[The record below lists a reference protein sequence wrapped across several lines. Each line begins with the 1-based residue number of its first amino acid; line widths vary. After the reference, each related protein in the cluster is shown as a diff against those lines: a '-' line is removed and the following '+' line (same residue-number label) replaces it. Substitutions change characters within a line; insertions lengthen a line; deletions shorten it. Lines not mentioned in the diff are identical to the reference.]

1 MRIIVQTFVQISI
14 AEGFRVATNIDIDKV
29 LIEEAMKV
37 GGHTTKRAVVIEAL
51 QEYIQKRNQLDII
64 EMFGTAPYD
73 KDYDYKKQ
81 RNRG

>member
-1 MRIIVQTFVQISI
+1 VQINI
-14 AEGFRVATNIDIDKV
+14 AEGLRVATNIDIDQV

-64 EMFGTAPYD
+64 EMFGTVPYD

>member
-1 MRIIVQTFVQISI
+1 MQINV
-14 AEGFRVATNIDIDKV
+14 AEGLRVATNIDIDQV

-64 EMFGTAPYD
+64 EMFGTVPYD

>member
-1 MRIIVQTFVQISI
+1 
-14 AEGFRVATNIDIDKV
+14 VATNIDIDQV

-37 GGHTTKRAVVIEAL
+37 GVIEAL

-64 EMFGTAPYD
+64 EMFGTVPYD

>member
-1 MRIIVQTFVQISI
+1 MQINV
-14 AEGFRVATNIDIDKV
+14 AEGLRVATNIDIDQV

-51 QEYIQKRNQLDII
+51 QEFIQKRNQLDII
-64 EMFGTAPYD
+64 EMFGTVPYD

>member
-1 MRIIVQTFVQISI
+1 MRTIVRVFVQESI
-14 AEGFRVATNIDIDKV
+14 AEGLGVATNIDIDKV
-29 LIEEAMKV
+29 LIEDAMKA

-51 QEYIQKRNQLDII
+51 QEYIQKRNQLNII
-64 EMFGTAPYD
+64 EMFDTVPYD

>member
-1 MRIIVQTFVQISI
+1 
-14 AEGFRVATNIDIDKV
+14 VATNIDIDQV

-64 EMFGTAPYD
+64 EMFGTVPYD
-73 KDYDYKKQ
+73 KNYDYKKQ
-81 RNRG
+81 RNSG

>member
-1 MRIIVQTFVQISI
+1 MQINI
-14 AEGFRVATNIDIDKV
+14 AEGLRVATNIDIDQV

-64 EMFGTAPYD
+64 EMFGTVSYD

>member
-1 MRIIVQTFVQISI
+1 M
-14 AEGFRVATNIDIDKV
+14 ATNSDIDQV

-64 EMFGTAPYD
+64 EMFGTVPYD

>member
-1 MRIIVQTFVQISI
+1 MQINI
-14 AEGFRVATNIDIDKV
+14 AEGLAVATNIDIDQV

-64 EMFGTAPYD
+64 EMFGTVPYD

>member
-1 MRIIVQTFVQISI
+1 MQINI
-14 AEGFRVATNIDIDKV
+14 AEGLRVATNIDIDQV

-64 EMFGTAPYD
+64 EMFGTVPYD

>member
-1 MRIIVQTFVQISI
+1 MQINI
-14 AEGFRVATNIDIDKV
+14 AEGLGVATNIDIDQV

-64 EMFGTAPYD
+64 EMFGTVPYD

-81 RNRG
+81 RNSG